1 MNIYGEIEFEIE
13 PNTLRCVVAIICI
26 AVIASIIWKPYILE
40 LQYKYKQKFKKKM
53 KKNENK

>member
-26 AVIASIIWKPYILE
+26 AVFTSIRWKPYILE
-40 LQYKYKQKFKKKM
+40 LQDNDKQEFKQKLKT
-53 KKNENK
+53 NENK